1 MLMDCDGLSIEV
13 ETGAL
18 PTPGIG
24 SVVAVTG
31 VCRFDTSP
39 RQGGYG
45 GLRLDGITVLP
56 RGASD
61 IAVIAPPPWWTP
73 GRLQAAVGSLLALL
87 AGFVVWNRILNRA
100 ISRRCRELLR
110 ARLAQE
116 RADLKTGERTRLA
129 VELHDSLS
137 QNLSGVACQITAACE
152 AILLGPKALRKRLE
166 TAGRMLDSCRTELR
180 RCLWDLR
187 GNVLEE
193 PDLSLAIRKTLDPI
207 IGDCRLFVRFPV
219 SRARLTDT
227 TVHTIICIVRE
238 LCSNAVRH
246 GHATVVRVA
255 GCADGA
261 MLKFSVE
268 DNGVGFDPTACAGP
282 AEGHFGLEGVRERAG
297 RLCGTVSVASARG
310 QGTKVRVAIAASQQ
324 QEE

>member
-1 MLMDCDGLSIEV
+1 
-13 ETGAL
+13 
-18 PTPGIG
+18 
-24 SVVAVTG
+24 
-31 VCRFDTSP
+31 
-39 RQGGYG
+39 
-45 GLRLDGITVLP
+45 
-56 RGASD
+56 
-61 IAVIAPPPWWTP
+61 
-73 GRLQAAVGSLLALL
+73 
-87 AGFVVWNRILNRA
+87 
-100 ISRRCRELLR
+100 
-110 ARLAQE
+110 
-116 RADLKTGERTRLA
+116 
-129 VELHDSLS
+129 
-137 QNLSGVACQITAACE
+137 
-152 AILLGPKALRKRLE
+152 
-166 TAGRMLDSCRTELR
+166 MLDSCRTELR

-187 GNVLEE
+187 GNALEE